1 MGVPDSPVSAIDLY
15 GSDPLNWSKLLGEG
29 ELWSGVSAGWQEA
42 PRAVGTA
49 NTNSTETKFARCLL
63 L

>member
-29 ELWSGVSAGWQEA
+29 EL
-42 PRAVGTA
+42 
-49 NTNSTETKFARCLL
+49 
-63 L
+63 